1 MRLTFLLTLLT
12 FASSQLIAQNF
23 EKIIFDQNNTDSG
36 YYLAV
41 VPEDKKIKGVLVL
54 MPGFGQKAESIFPET
69 KIHNVAYLHGI
80 LTIAV
85 AGERKLYAD
94 QSVINR
100 LNMAL
105 QHVKNKYAVA
115 SDQFV
120 IGGFSAGGTISMRY
134 AEYCVE
140 KSSEGP
146 IQPQAVFSVDSPI
159 DLFGIWDY
167 FQREIKKNYSD
178 AGVGEAQFVSEIMT
192 REIGTPTTNKAN
204 YDRLTPFDADLDKP
218 GNEQFLKNIG
228 VRVYHDVDIVWQ
240 LENRRRSLFDSNAL
254 AASELINRLLLLDNE
269 KAEFMPAKQ
278 PGYRSSG
285 FRHPHSW
292 SIVDEVELI
301 QWVNKNL
308 NK

>member
-12 FASSQLIAQNF
+12 FASSQLISQNF
-23 EKIIFDQNNTDSG
+23 EKVIFDQNDTENG

-41 VPEDKKIKGVLVL
+41 EPEDENIKGVLVL
-54 MPGFGQKAESIFPET
+54 MPGFSQKAESIFPET

-94 QSVINR
+94 QSVIDR

-105 QHVKNKYAVA
+105 QHVKSKYAVA

-140 KSSEGP
+140 KSGEAP

-178 AGVGEAQFVSEIMT
+178 AGVGEAKFVSEIMIK
-192 REIGTPTTNKAN
+192 EIGTPTTNK
-204 YDRLTPFDADLDKP
+204 
-218 GNEQFLKNIG
+218 
-228 VRVYHDVDIVWQ
+228 
-240 LENRRRSLFDSNAL
+240 
-254 AASELINRLLLLDNE
+254 
-269 KAEFMPAKQ
+269 
-278 PGYRSSG
+278 
-285 FRHPHSW
+285 
-292 SIVDEVELI
+292 
-301 QWVNKNL
+301 
-308 NK
+308 